1 MLLSKGQGIF
11 LPNPLKTQ
19 PALEASSSCK
29 LAGLDPLLQRT
40 PGGRQKDEASGRGGN
55 TEGWCQQHATLGRL
69 LGVGEEG

>member
-40 PGGRQKDEASGRGGN
+40 PGAAEGRGQWKGGN